1 MCLVIIE
8 LFYLGMQ
15 IKTEFFSQS
24 KVIVLFNKTFLQPI
38 KVAMIHSKFADMS
51 VFTKV
56 FSAIARL
63 GLTCSLGTQAWHMH
77 ISNGSLKNLSSVD
90 LSGLSP

>member
-1 MCLVIIE
+1 
-8 LFYLGMQ
+8 MQ

-24 KVIVLFNKTFLQPI
+24 KVIGFFNKTFLQPI

-56 FSAIARL
+56 FSAIAGP
-63 GLTCSLGTQAWHMH
+63 GLTYLLGTQACRMLT
-77 ISNGSLKNLSSVD
+77 SNGSLKDLSSVD
-90 LSGLSP
+90 LSGFSP

>member
-1 MCLVIIE
+1 
-8 LFYLGMQ
+8 MQ

-24 KVIVLFNKTFLQPI
+24 KVIGLFNKTFLQPI
-38 KVAMIHSKFADMS
+38 KVAMMHSKFADMS

>member
-1 MCLVIIE
+1 
-8 LFYLGMQ
+8 MQ

-24 KVIVLFNKTFLQPI
+24 KVIGLFNKTFLQPI
-38 KVAMIHSKFADMS
+38 KVAMVHSKFADMS

-56 FSAIARL
+56 FNAIAGL
-63 GLTCSLGTQAWHMH
+63 GLTYLLGTQAWHIH
-77 ISNGSLKNLSSVD
+77 TSNSSLKDLSSVD